1 MTVEIFVQC
10 VLGVLEKIEKK
21 SRFGLF
27 FIQFW
32 ANFGYVSY
40 IPILYWQTHTF
51 KPFAHIGL

>member
-1 MTVEIFVQC
+1 MTAETFVQC

-21 SRFGLF
+21 SRFGYF

-32 ANFGYVSY
+32 STFGYVSY

-51 KPFAHIGL
+51 HAIAHV